1 MELDEAGEP
10 SRSPGDP
17 EAGGPPPAEPA
28 DGPTEQAG
36 PANGLAERA
45 VSEPAT
51 PGEPAAF
58 SEAVGADEPGKDA
71 AASDPAN
78 GQAPRTMGD
87 QAEVAAPD
95 SGGTPSK
102 TVVPPKSA
110 NGTDEPPAGPADE
123 PPAPAKKS
131 RTGRNLPAAIGVGVV
146 LGGMVLLSLYTVKVI
161 FLVVMAVFLLLG
173 LREMTEAF
181 KAREIRVPL
190 LPLAAGLLA
199 AAVGAYWWGAE
210 PLLAITALTVL
221 AVLVWRMADGPTD
234 GYVRDVTA
242 GVFITGYVVLM
253 GGIVALLMAPHDGD
267 DRIVIFI
274 ATTVASDIGGYFAGT
289 FLGRHKLVPSISPK
303 KTWEGAAGSI
313 ITCMLIGGWL
323 VWWLLDDG
331 QLWQGAIIG
340 AAAAVVA
347 IAGDLIVSMIKRD
360 LGLKDMGNLLPGHG
374 GVMDRLDSLIA
385 TAPVVWVLLEIFVP
399 AG

>member
-1 MELDEAGEP
+1 MET
-10 SRSPGDP
+10 
-17 EAGGPPPAEPA
+17 AE
-28 DGPTEQAG
+28 
-36 PANGLAERA
+36 
-45 VSEPAT
+45 
-51 PGEPAAF
+51 
-58 SEAVGADEPGKDA
+58 
-71 AASDPAN
+71 
-78 GQAPRTMGD
+78 
-87 QAEVAAPD
+87 
-95 SGGTPSK
+95 
-102 TVVPPKSA
+102 
-110 NGTDEPPAGPADE
+110 
-123 PPAPAKKS
+123 PAKKS

-173 LREMTEAF
+173 LREMTDAF

-199 AAVGAYWWGAE
+199 AAVGAYWWGPE

-221 AVLVWRMADGPTD
+221 AVLIWRMADGPTD

-242 GVFITGYVVLM
+242 GVFVVGYVVLM

-289 FLGRHKLVPSISPK
+289 FLGRHKLVPAISPK

-323 VWWLLDDG
+323 VWWLLEDG
-331 QLWQGAIIG
+331 EVWQGAIIG
-340 AAAAVVA
+340 AAAAVIA

-360 LGLKDMGNLLPGHG
+360 LGLKDMGHLLPGHG

-399 AG
+399 AS